1 MQTENTFEYEKS
13 EVKLKHGTK
22 YVEKI
27 TFAIDRFGNF
37 TQTIKFSKK
46 KTERKAISEIEA
58 WLSRPITEEYFRKL
72 ENTFPYTDLRF
83 SELDRRGYLTK
94 GDLLGGC
101 IFLEGFD
108 VVENDLGHVFL
119 VTGS

>member
-22 YVEKI
+22 YIEKI

-46 KTERKAISEIEA
+46 KTERKFVWYDNPVNVQLVSDFCERFLGCNFDI
-58 WLSRPITEEYFRKL
+58 PIVRT
-72 ENTFPYTDLRF
+72 
-83 SELDRRGYLTK
+83 
-94 GDLLGGC
+94 
-101 IFLEGFD
+101 
-108 VVENDLGHVFL
+108 
-119 VTGS
+119 TGLF